1 MSKIMSGTDYMHEA
15 KNVSAVLGRES
26 GVRVVF
32 EGEGASTDGETINL
46 PSIDGSLQMDERLV
60 KVARGYV
67 DHEAAH
73 VKWTNQK
80 DWKKAIDR
88 FKRSKVDVWDKK
100 CAMNALEDV
109 RIERKLIALYAG
121 SKRNIE
127 TLAHSIQMELHDSLA
142 ESGRHLE
149 DLDAVEI
156 GAVSVTWY
164 GRQMGGYGQSC
175 GEAFEKLDVELQ
187 DVVKAAVHKIDDNST
202 TKDMVSLAEDLVKEF
217 ARLAG
222 RGGEEEEEKEEEKK
236 GKGQQGQQGDDGE
249 DEEEDDSVPEN
260 GDGDSDEGDDG
271 DSNDSGGDDSD
282 GDSSDDIGDEG
293 GGDEQVK
300 DGGEKDGGR
309 HQESDDSKTSKRV
322 ASVAI
327 DPDGLKE
334 KSVVKELQAESMCE
348 DGEADFQYKRVSDR
362 YDKVHSRG
370 MLIDDPDAY
379 NEMLNDTAGQTNVLR
394 RTLERKLAAKMK
406 RSWVGGQQQGRLD
419 SRRLVG
425 AYTGSENVYKQR
437 EESDDIDTAVMIL
450 IDHSGS
456 MSRRIIMASKACV
469 ALASALENT
478 NISYAIQGF
487 TTDEDAMPKSVI
499 RKLSGDTTF
508 NSFLPI
514 VTMRYKEFSDKLSRI
529 KGSLG
534 GMVES
539 CRGVAEYNVDGLS
552 VDQSGRELLRRP
564 EKRKVLMVL
573 SDGKPSDSY
582 MSKDF
587 KGRGTI
593 YKSHL
598 ASVVSS
604 LIADGIDVFGIGI
617 ESDAVSSYYPNYA
630 VLHNLNDLESEV
642 ISKMDDMLIGGLNV
656 RKAS

>member
-1 MSKIMSGTDYMHEA
+1 MSKTMLGADYMHEA

-32 EGEGASTDGETINL
+32 EGEGASTDGETIKL
-46 PSIDGSLQMDERLV
+46 PSIDNALQLDEKTV
-60 KVARGYV
+60 MVARGYV

-73 VKWTNQK
+73 VKWTSQ
-80 DWKKAIDR
+80 DEWRAAIDR
-88 FKRSKVDVWDKK
+88 FKQSKENAWDKK

-109 RIERKLIALYAG
+109 RIERKLTALYAG

-142 ESGRHLE
+142 ESGRTLN
-149 DLDAVEI
+149 DLDAIEI

-202 TKDMVSLAEDLVKEF
+202 TKDMADLAEDLVKEF
-217 ARLAG
+217 VRLAG
-222 RGGEEEEEKEEEKK
+222 RGGEEEEEEKEK
-236 GKGQQGQQGDDGE
+236 GKGRKCDDGE
-249 DEEEDDSVPEN
+249 GEEEDDSVPEN

-271 DSNDSGGDDSD
+271 DSNDSDGDDSD
-282 GDSSDDIGDEG
+282 GDSPDDINDGDGDDGEEEAIESVK
-293 GGDEQVK
+293 GGD
-300 DGGEKDGGR
+300 GR
-309 HQESDDSKTSKRV
+309 HQESPDNNRTKKL
-322 ASVAI
+322 SVAI
-327 DPDGLKE
+327 DPDELKE
-334 KSVVKELQAESMCE
+334 KSVVKELESKRD
-348 DGEADFQYKRVSDR
+348 DGKYDFQYRRFTDRFDKVISGAQLSSDSTE
-362 YDKVHSRG
+362 YDK
-370 MLIDDPDAY
+370 MLDA
-379 NEMLNDTAGQTNVLR
+379 TSGQTNVLR

-425 AYTGSENVYKQR
+425 AYTGSENIYKQR
-437 EESDDIDTAVMIL
+437 EDSDDIDTAVMIL
-450 IDHSGS
+450 IDHSMS
-456 MSRRIIMASKACV
+456 MSGSKIMMAAKACV

-487 TTDEDAMPKSVI
+487 TT
-499 RKLSGDTTF
+499 
-508 NSFLPI
+508 NSRGMSKRNVPEGTNVDLYDSFSPLVKI
-514 VTMRYKEFSDKLSRI
+514 RYKEFGDKLSRV

-534 GMVES
+534 GITETFGN
-539 CRGVAEYNVDGLS
+539 CAEYNVDGLS

-573 SDGKPSDSY
+573 SDGHPADKY
-582 MSKDF
+582 MSK
-587 KGRGTI
+587 GVEERTE
-593 YKSHL
+593 YQSHL
-598 ASVVSS
+598 GSVVLS
-604 LIADGIDVFGIGI
+604 LMSDGIDVFGIGI
-617 ESDAVSSYYPNYA
+617 ESDAVTNFYPNCA
-630 VLHNLNDLESEV
+630 VLWDLNDLESEV
-642 ISKMDDMLIGGLNV
+642 ISKMDDLLIGGLNV

>member
-1 MSKIMSGTDYMHEA
+1 MSKTMLGADYMHEA

-32 EGEGASTDGETINL
+32 EGEGASTDGETIKL
-46 PSIDGSLQMDERLV
+46 PSIDNALQLDEKTV
-60 KVARGYV
+60 MVARGYV

-73 VKWTNQK
+73 VKWTSQ
-80 DWKKAIDR
+80 DEWRAAIDR
-88 FKRSKVDVWDKK
+88 FKQSKEHVWDKK

-109 RIERKLIALYAG
+109 RIERKLTALYAG

-142 ESGRHLE
+142 ESGRTLN
-149 DLDAVEI
+149 DLDAIEI

-202 TKDMVSLAEDLVKEF
+202 TKDMADLAEDLVKEF
-217 ARLAG
+217 VRLAG
-222 RGGEEEEEKEEEKK
+222 RGGEEEEEEKEK
-236 GKGQQGQQGDDGE
+236 GKGRKCDDGE
-249 DEEEDDSVPEN
+249 GEEEDDSVPEN

-271 DSNDSGGDDSD
+271 NSNDSDGDDSD
-282 GDSSDDIGDEG
+282 GDSPDDINDGDGDDGEEEAIESVK
-293 GGDEQVK
+293 GGD
-300 DGGEKDGGR
+300 GR
-309 HQESDDSKTSKRV
+309 HQESPDNNRTKKL
-322 ASVAI
+322 SVAI
-327 DPDGLKE
+327 DPDELKE
-334 KSVVKELQAESMCE
+334 KSVVKELESKRD
-348 DGEADFQYKRVSDR
+348 DGKYDFQYRRFTDRFDKVISGAQLSSDSTE
-362 YDKVHSRG
+362 YDK
-370 MLIDDPDAY
+370 MLDA
-379 NEMLNDTAGQTNVLR
+379 TSGQTNVLR

-425 AYTGSENVYKQR
+425 AYTGSENIYKQR
-437 EESDDIDTAVMIL
+437 EDSDDIDTAVMIL
-450 IDHSGS
+450 IDHSMS
-456 MSRRIIMASKACV
+456 MSGSKIMMAAKACV

-487 TTDEDAMPKSVI
+487 TT
-499 RKLSGDTTF
+499 
-508 NSFLPI
+508 NSRGMSKRNVPEGTNVDLYDSFSPLVKI
-514 VTMRYKEFSDKLSRI
+514 RYKEFGDKLSRV

-534 GMVES
+534 GITETFGN
-539 CRGVAEYNVDGLS
+539 CAEYNVDGLS

-573 SDGKPSDSY
+573 SDGHPADKY
-582 MSKDF
+582 MSK
-587 KGRGTI
+587 GVEERTE
-593 YKSHL
+593 YQSHL
-598 ASVVSS
+598 GSVVLS
-604 LIADGIDVFGIGI
+604 LMSDGIDVFGIGI
-617 ESDAVSSYYPNYA
+617 ESDAVTNFYPNCA
-630 VLHNLNDLESEV
+630 VLWDLNDLESEV
-642 ISKMDDMLIGGLNV
+642 ISKMDDLLIGGLNV

>member
-32 EGEGASTDGETINL
+32 EGEGASTDGETIKL

-109 RIERKLIALYAG
+109 RIERKLTALYAG

-202 TKDMVSLAEDLVKEF
+202 TNDMVSIAEDLVKEF
-217 ARLAG
+217 VRLAG
-222 RGGEEEEEKEEEKK
+222 RSGEEEEEEEEKK

-260 GDGDSDEGDDG
+260 GDGDSDEGDDR
-271 DSNDSGGDDSD
+271 DSDDSDGDDSD
-282 GDSSDDIGDEG
+282 GDSPDDISNEG

-425 AYTGSENVYKQR
+425 AYTGSENIYKQR

-456 MSRRIIMASKACV
+456 MSRRIVMASKACV

-499 RKLSGDTTF
+499 RKLSGDAEF
-508 NSFLPI
+508 NSFLPL

-539 CRGVAEYNVDGLS
+539 CRDVAEYNVDGLS

-573 SDGKPSDSY
+573 SDGKPADSY
-582 MSKDF
+582 MSRSRR
-587 KGRGTI
+587 GRGTQ

-617 ESDAVSSYYPNYA
+617 QSDAVSSYYPNYA
-630 VLHNLNDLESEV
+630 VLHDLNDLESEV

>member
-32 EGEGASTDGETINL
+32 EGEGASTDGETIKL
-46 PSIDGSLQMDERLV
+46 PAIDNSIHMDERTV

-73 VKWTNQK
+73 VKWTDQG
-80 DWKKAIDR
+80 DWRDAIDR
-88 FKRSKVDVWDKK
+88 FKKSEEHVWDKK

-149 DLDAVEI
+149 DLDAIEI

-202 TKDMVSLAEDLVKEF
+202 TKDMVSIAEDLVKEF

-222 RGGEEEEEKEEEKK
+222 RGGEEEEEKEEEKT

-249 DEEEDDSVPEN
+249 SEEEDDSVPEN

-282 GDSSDDIGDEG
+282 GDSPDDIGDG
-293 GGDEQVK
+293 DGGDDGEEEAIESVK
-300 DGGEKDGGR
+300 GGDGR
-309 HQESDDSKTSKRV
+309 HQESPYSKDAKKQSI
-322 ASVAI
+322 AI
-327 DPDGLKE
+327 DPDELKE
-334 KSVVKELQAESMCE
+334 KSVVKELGSKCD
-348 DGEADFQYKRVSDR
+348 DGKYDHQYRRFTDR
-362 YDKVHSRG
+362 FDEVWSGWGLYSNLTEYDL
-370 MLIDDPDAY
+370 MLDA
-379 NEMLNDTAGQTNVLR
+379 TAGQTNVLR
-394 RTLERKLAAKMK
+394 RTLERKLSAKMK
-406 RSWVGGQQQGRLD
+406 RSWVGGQQKGRLD

-425 AYTGSENVYKQR
+425 AYTGSENIYKQR
-437 EESDDIDTAVMIL
+437 EDSDDIDTAVIIL
-450 IDHSGS
+450 IDHSMS
-456 MSRRIIMASKACV
+456 MQGDRIKLAAKACV

-487 TTDEDAMPKSVI
+487 TTNKRNMSKGKVPEGTNVD
-499 RKLSGDTTF
+499 LY
-508 NSFLPI
+508 NSFVPLVNI
-514 VTMRYKEFSDKLSRI
+514 RYKEFGDKLSRV
-529 KGSLG
+529 KGYLG
-534 GMVES
+534 GITDTFS
-539 CRGVAEYNVDGLS
+539 NCAEYNVDGLS
-552 VDQSGRELLRRP
+552 VDQTGRELLRRP

-573 SDGKPSDSY
+573 SDGQPADKF
-582 MSKDF
+582 MT
-587 KGRGTI
+587 KGGEI
-593 YKSHL
+593 SPHYKTHL
-598 ASVVSS
+598 GSVVSS

-617 ESDAVSSYYPNYA
+617 ESEAVNDYYPNCA
-630 VLHNLNDLESEV
+630 VLYNLNDLESEV
-642 ISKMDDMLIGGLNV
+642 ISKMDDLLIGGLNV